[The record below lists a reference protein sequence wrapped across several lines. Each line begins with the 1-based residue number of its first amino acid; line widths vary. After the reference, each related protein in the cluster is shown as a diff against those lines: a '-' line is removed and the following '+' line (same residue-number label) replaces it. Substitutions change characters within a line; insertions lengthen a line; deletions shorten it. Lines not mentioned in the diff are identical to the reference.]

1 MMRST
6 MRYFRTHVVLALLVF
21 LLCSSPMYGDDPTK
35 ADDAGFVS
43 IFDGKTLS
51 GWKGDPIYWRVE
63 NGCLVGEITPKTLV
77 DRNTFLIWEEA
88 QPKDFELKLEYRITK
103 DGNSGINYRSEKMDD
118 HPYALTGYQAD
129 IDGKNRYTGQNYE
142 ERGRTTLAYSG
153 QKTVIP
159 KLEKAIGAEGKKKL
173 IKKNAWTPTVV
184 IESLGTKEELTKHIK
199 SQDWN
204 QVHLVVRG
212 NRLQHYVNGVL
223 LSDVTD
229 NDPLHRRVSGYL
241 GVQVHVGPP
250 MKVEYRK
257 LRLKVL
263 KAEEQKT
270 KVIHLLNGKDLSQ
283 FYTFIRN
290 SGDSKVAP
298 EKDHDPNG
306 VYRMADG
313 LLRVSGQHMGYLA
326 TKQEF
331 KNYRL
336 VAEFKWG
343 AKTWDGKNRGRDAGL
358 FFNATG
364 EDRLFPKSLECQL
377 LEGAT
382 GDLCI
387 ISGASLTVDG
397 ETKNGQRFERPGKGI
412 WKNKLGYRGP
422 DEIEKPLGEWNRIVI
437 ENRDGK
443 VTLTVNDRVMHQGT
457 KAKPSSGRILIQSNN
472 AELFYR
478 KLDLY
483 PY

>member
-1 MMRST
+1 MRST
-6 MRYFRTHVVLALLVF
+6 MRYFRVHVLALLVF
-21 LLCSSPMYGDDPTK
+21 LLCTAPMYGDEAIK

-51 GWKGDPIYWRVE
+51 GWKGDPVYWRVE

-77 DRNTFLIWEEA
+77 KRNTFLIWEEA
-88 QPKDFELKLEYRITK
+88 QPADFELKLEYRITK
-103 DGNSGINYRSEKMDD
+103 DGNSGINYRSEKMND

-159 KLEKAIGAEGKKKL
+159 KLEKAIGAEDKKKL

-184 IESLGTKEELTKHIK
+184 VDSLGTKEELTKHIK

-204 QVHLVVRG
+204 QVHLIVRG

-223 LSDVTD
+223 MSEVTD
-229 NDPLHRRVSGYL
+229 KDPLHRRLSGFL

-263 KAEEQKT
+263 KREEQET
-270 KVIHLLNGKDLSQ
+270 KVIHLLNGRDLSK
-283 FYTFIRN
+283 FYTFIHNSDERN
-290 SGDSKVAP
+290 VAP
-298 EKDHDPNG
+298 EKDRDPDG
-306 VYRMADG
+306 VYTMADG

-331 KNYRL
+331 QNYRL

-343 AKTWDGKNRGRDAGL
+343 TKTWDGKNRGRDAGL

-397 ETKNGQRFERPGKGI
+397 ETKNGQRFERPGKGL
-412 WKNKLGYRGP
+412 WKNELGYRGK

-443 VTLTVNDRVMHQGT
+443 VSLAINNRVMHSGT
-457 KAKPSSGRILIQSNN
+457 KANPSSGRILIQSNN

-483 PY
+483 LY